1 MKNTQW
7 VFNET
12 VPSLMDGQ
20 SLKSLLSQYWQLP
33 KHLVYSIRHAQ
44 RVLVNG
50 KYQPVNFPVTTGDK
64 IQLTFVPNDFVSPFP
79 KVTADS
85 AATVEILY
93 EDANLVVVNKRR
105 GDKTHPNQ
113 PGEFG
118 ATINH
123 LAAYLATEKT
133 LPYMIHR
140 LDQETSGAIIFA
152 KNPAV
157 VPILVANIAQK
168 QIKRT
173 YLAWVV
179 GTDLPDSGTIDFA
192 IGLDPDD
199 KRKRKVNGPKAV
211 SAITHYQVLK
221 RQSGYSLLSV
231 ELETGRTHQIR
242 VHLAA
247 LQHPLVG
254 DPLYNSSN
262 DSPFLLLHSWK
273 VDLPLPFTKVHKIVE
288 APIPQHFIDFQHHLG
303 PSK

>member
-1 MKNTQW
+1 MENIQW

-12 VPSLMDGQ
+12 VPPTMAGQ

-33 KHLVYSIRHAQ
+33 KHLVYSIRHAE

-50 KYQPVNFPVTTGDK
+50 KYQPVNFPVKAGDK
-64 IQLTFVPNDFVSPFP
+64 IQLVFEPSDFVRPFP
-79 KVTADS
+79 KVAPDS
-85 AATVEILY
+85 AATVEVLY
-93 EDANLVVVNKRR
+93 EDGNLVIVNKRR

-113 PGEFG
+113 PDEVGT
-118 ATINH
+118 TINH
-123 LAAYLATEKT
+123 LAAYLETENT

-168 QIKRT
+168 NVQRT
-173 YLAWVV
+173 YLAWVA
-179 GTDLPDSGTIDFA
+179 GANIPDSGTIDFP

-199 KRKRKVNGPKAV
+199 KRKRKVDGPKSVPAV
-211 SAITHYQVLK
+211 THYQVLK
-221 RQSGYSLLSV
+221 RQSSYALLSI

-273 VDLPLPFTKVHKIVE
+273 VDLPLPFTKVHKLIE
-288 APIPQHFIDFQHHLG
+288 APIPRHFIDFQQYLG
-303 PSK
+303 ASK

>member
-93 EDANLVVVNKRR
+93 EDANLVVMNKRR

-123 LAAYLATEKT
+123 LAAYLATEKNAP
-133 LPYMIHR
+133 LHDSSARPGNQWGNYFCKESR
-140 LDQETSGAIIFA
+140 CGA
-152 KNPAV
+152 NP
-157 VPILVANIAQK
+157 
-168 QIKRT
+168 
-173 YLAWVV
+173 
-179 GTDLPDSGTIDFA
+179 GG
-192 IGLDPDD
+192 
-199 KRKRKVNGPKAV
+199 
-211 SAITHYQVLK
+211 
-221 RQSGYSLLSV
+221 
-231 ELETGRTHQIR
+231 
-242 VHLAA
+242 
-247 LQHPLVG
+247 
-254 DPLYNSSN
+254 
-262 DSPFLLLHSWK
+262 
-273 VDLPLPFTKVHKIVE
+273 
-288 APIPQHFIDFQHHLG
+288 
-303 PSK
+303 